1 MADDHSIR
9 CGTIIA
15 GTIAAGLALSYAGAF
30 GAGYATSSCNAENTQ
45 ACHEQLL
52 PLKQKFKE
60 NCEGKFYD
68 DLDQKTL
75 KKITAERDQIQG
87 ELVCEKE
94 RWICRP
100 IDQYHVQESRTEAV
114 YKLE

>member
-1 MADDHSIR
+1 MTDENSIR
-9 CGTIIA
+9 CGTIMA

-30 GAGYATSSCNAENTQ
+30 GAGYVARGCNAENVQ
-45 ACHEQLL
+45 VCHERLA

-75 KKITAERDQIQG
+75 KTRSIPP
-87 ELVCEKE
+87 LF
-94 RWICRP
+94 
-100 IDQYHVQESRTEAV
+100 
-114 YKLE
+114 